1 MLNKILTLGRF
12 SMLFAALAAAAG
24 LAGQPSA
31 APRVDVSE
39 PTVEAARHLEARVI
53 YLGCQISLTSLTDC
67 RVVNPGPVDPDA
79 AATALKLARDMTVT
93 QEIADRSGGH
103 IVVKLDVGQ

>member
-1 MLNKILTLGRF
+1 
-12 SMLFAALAAAAG
+12 
-24 LAGQPSA
+24 
-31 APRVDVSE
+31 
-39 PTVEAARHLEARVI
+39 
-53 YLGCQISLTSLTDC
+53 
-67 RVVNPGPVDPDA
+67 VVNPGPVDPDA